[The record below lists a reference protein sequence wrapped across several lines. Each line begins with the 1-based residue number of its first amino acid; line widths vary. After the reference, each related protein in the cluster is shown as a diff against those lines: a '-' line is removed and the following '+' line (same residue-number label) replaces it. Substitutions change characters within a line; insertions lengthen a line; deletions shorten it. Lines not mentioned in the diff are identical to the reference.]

1 MQEKREPRNWKRSVT
16 ITLVVV
22 VAIGV
27 AYVIGAYWVG
37 PSSVTA
43 SGGVISTA
51 VLDMPTGI
59 LTGTDA
65 NGNAIVLLV
74 RIAETSEARKV
85 GLSNVGAKAL
95 DTTVLLYAYPN
106 VQTVRV
112 TYTMTDI
119 RAPLELA
126 VIDES
131 GSVVAIKK
139 ASMTTSSISV
149 TEKHQWVLAA
159 KEGLL
164 AKLGIIKG
172 SVVAPN
178 DIRRTT

>member
-1 MQEKREPRNWKRSVT
+1 MEEKRQPRNWKRLIT
-16 ITLVVV
+16 IALAVI

-27 AYVIGAYWVG
+27 AYVIGAFWVG
-37 PSSVTA
+37 PGGVKA
-43 SGGVISTA
+43 GEGVISTA
-51 VLDMPTGI
+51 VLNMPSGI
-59 LTGTDA
+59 LPARDT

-112 TYTMTDI
+112 TYAMTGI

-139 ASMTTSSISV
+139 VGIKTTSISV
-149 TEKHQWVLAA
+149 TEKHRWILAA

-164 AKLGIIKG
+164 AKMGITQG
-172 SVVAPN
+172 SVVTPG
-178 DIRRTT
+178 DIRRIS